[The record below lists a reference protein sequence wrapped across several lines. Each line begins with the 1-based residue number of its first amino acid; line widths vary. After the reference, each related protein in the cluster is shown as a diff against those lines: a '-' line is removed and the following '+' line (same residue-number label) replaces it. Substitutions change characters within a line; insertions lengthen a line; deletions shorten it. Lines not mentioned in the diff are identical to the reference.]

1 MVYFRVP
8 QMQVEAVQQRYT
20 CLEVTASGGRYR
32 YESLVDGVS
41 RFTAELAVD
50 QDGLVLDY
58 PGLFRRVG
66 AW

>member
-1 MVYFRVP
+1 MNCP
-8 QMQVEAVQQRYT
+8 PSMAAWT
-20 CLEVTASGGRYR
+20 CLEATSSGGRYR
-32 YESLVDGVS
+32 YESLEHGVS
-41 RFTAELAVD
+41 RFTAELSAD